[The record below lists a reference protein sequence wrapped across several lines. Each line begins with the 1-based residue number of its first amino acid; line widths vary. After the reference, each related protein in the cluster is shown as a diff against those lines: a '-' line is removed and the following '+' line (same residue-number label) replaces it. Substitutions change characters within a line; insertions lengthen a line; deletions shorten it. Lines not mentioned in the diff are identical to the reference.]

1 MKQEDN
7 YFRDLGSE
15 ATRSEKVA
23 IFVGDNN
30 TRGRGHVGALER
42 IKSQGWAELERDQIV
57 ILLLII

>member
-1 MKQEDN
+1 MKQEDS

-23 IFVGDNN
+23 IFAGDNN

-42 IKSQGWAELERDQIV
+42 IKSQG
-57 ILLLII
+57 